1 MGITQ
6 VAQVA
11 RAADDAGMFV
21 APHSPWA
28 AVLVASHLA
37 IQSTIRGGVLVEFPA
52 LLTYDEGSRAG
63 AISRLM
69 NVEVVE
75 HPPEL
80 VDGYLVP
87 SDRPGLGLGGF
98 VPAALERLRA
108 LA

>member
-1 MGITQ
+1 
-6 VAQVA
+6 VLC
-11 RAADDAGMFV
+11 AA
-21 APHSPWA
+21 
-28 AVLVASHLA
+28 HLA

-63 AISRLM
+63 ALSQLM
-69 NVEVVE
+69 NFEIVE

-98 VPAALERLRA
+98 VPAKLEAVRA